1 MSGNFVAKLTGPDGL
16 VDRKLFGH
24 RADAIRYVQGE
35 GLENFEGDVEKAE
48 VFSPSGDL
56 IWHKRHAKIEDQR
69 EIQIR
74 TDPDA
79 LYWRNGKPRPKPK
92 PDIEAY
98 CDTCQQNT
106 MNRREYERLYGIFS
120 LKTKP
125 LLRCSECC
133 KVRPDNAPRP

>member
-35 GLENFEGDVEKAE
+35 GLEN
-48 VFSPSGDL
+48 
-56 IWHKRHAKIEDQR
+56 
-69 EIQIR
+69 
-74 TDPDA
+74 
-79 LYWRNGKPRPKPK
+79 
-92 PDIEAY
+92 IEAY

-106 MNRREYERLYGIFS
+106 MNWREYERLYGIFS

-125 LLRCSECC
+125 LLRCSECY

>member
-69 EIQIR
+69 EIQIG
-74 TDPDA
+74 TDPNA
-79 LYWRNGKPRPKPK
+79 LLLAKRKA
-92 PDIEAY
+92 EA
-98 CDTCQQNT
+98 
-106 MNRREYERLYGIFS
+106 
-120 LKTKP
+120 KT
-125 LLRCSECC
+125 
-133 KVRPDNAPRP
+133 